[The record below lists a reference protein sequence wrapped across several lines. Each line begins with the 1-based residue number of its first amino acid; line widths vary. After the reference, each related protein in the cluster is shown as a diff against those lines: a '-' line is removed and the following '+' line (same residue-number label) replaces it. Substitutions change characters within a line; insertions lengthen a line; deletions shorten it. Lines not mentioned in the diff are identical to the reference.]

1 MSTGKEHGVHL
12 VVGADDTGHGFQ
24 YPFLDEPFQL
34 VGFGRFLGQLLIEL
48 FGLDLR
54 AFLLYFDD
62 LDSSR
67 VQDSSGVVVHF
78 AARSLDVEDVPLAEF
93 GIFVEHGH
101 DRALKVSDKL
111 GGDDRSDRFTAVEG
125 MLLGYYSVEGSSRP
139 VVG

>member
-12 VVGADDTGHGFQ
+12 VVGADDAGYGFQ
-24 YPFLDEPFQL
+24 YPFLDEPFQF
-34 VGFGRFLGQLLIEL
+34 VGFGGFLGQLLIEL
-48 FGLDLR
+48 FGLNLR

-67 VQDSSGVVVHF
+67 VQDSPGVVVHF

-93 GIFVEHGH
+93 GVFVEHGH
-101 DRALKVSDKL
+101 DRALEVADEL

-125 MLLGYYSVEGSSRP
+125 MLLGYYSV
-139 VVG
+139 